1 MTVRARFSL
10 TASSSLSPQFLEAI
24 RVTASWR
31 PVLYRGWPE
40 WAGCRRSPGRN
51 PAAVSCM
58 HWRTLLGALRA
69 DGLRESSHWTEP
81 SRPC

>member
-40 WAGCRRSPGRN
+40 LAESGLARKA
-51 PAAVSCM
+51 PAF
-58 HWRTLLGALRA
+58 
-69 DGLRESSHWTEP
+69 
-81 SRPC
+81 